1 MIHLWIIDNALELQL
16 NVEELLKYDIL
27 SKVYKQDTS
36 PAKFYSKEYFKYLDF
51 LTNSNGYCMKSG
63 LNNIDAHNYA
73 ISQTKLDKQYVL
85 PPNNKD
91 IIAFVKEIEY
101 DPIVDILISS
111 VKALRVSS
119 KSLRMQVDVFNNLK
133 EEELKNEDGSVID
146 VTDKINKILKTLSDI
161 PARIEALEVIM
172 NKVKSKT
179 TTLRGT
185 KEYSPSMD
193 GDVSI
198 ESYIPKQG

>member
-1 MIHLWIIDNALELQL
+1 
-16 NVEELLKYDIL
+16 
-27 SKVYKQDTS
+27 
-36 PAKFYSKEYFKYLDF
+36 
-51 LTNSNGYCMKSG
+51 MKSG